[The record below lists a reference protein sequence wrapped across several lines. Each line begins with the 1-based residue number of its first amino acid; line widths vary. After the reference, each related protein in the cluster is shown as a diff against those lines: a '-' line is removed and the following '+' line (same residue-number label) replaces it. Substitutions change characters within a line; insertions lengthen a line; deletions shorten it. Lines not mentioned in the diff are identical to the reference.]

1 MRTNKGSARRKAAS
15 LTLFLAMMTGAAYA
29 VSPETG
35 TSGAVSFSVN
45 LREWFV
51 LEVQTPDVHMESSGA
66 AGAGVTTTMSP
77 DGIPARIKALA
88 VVAHNQTVELKVQVF
103 GDLVGPSGETLPLS
117 DVTWAGSGEGFLSGR
132 FTPAGSAVLARW
144 MGPGF
149 HEGTVQYF
157 SPQAN
162 ETGRKYVQRIVYSL
176 MST

>member
-1 MRTNKGSARRKAAS
+1 MRTNKGSSRYKAAS

-35 TSGAVSFSVN
+35 TSGAVSFAVN

-51 LEVQTPDVHMESSGA
+51 LEVQTPDIHVESSGV

-88 VVAHNQTVELKVQVF
+88 VVAHNQAVELKVQVF

-117 DVTWAGSGEGFLSGR
+117 EVSWVGSGEGFLSGR
-132 FTPAGSAVLARW
+132 FTPGEPPSWPAGWDRAFMREPFSISRPVRMKRARNTSSASFTA
-144 MGPGF
+144 
-149 HEGTVQYF
+149 
-157 SPQAN
+157 
-162 ETGRKYVQRIVYSL
+162 
-176 MST
+176 